1 MKVLVTGANGF
12 VGQSLCPVLLAAR
25 HEVIAAIRHDIAPE
39 LPAAV
44 KCINV
49 GSLTLGTYWRDAL
62 DGVDAIVHLAAR
74 AHVMEE
80 ISDNPE
86 LFSLYGTRF
95 GGDGRTTFGLPDLRG
110 RSAMAR
116 GQGPGRDPVSI
127 GQVGGREYA
136 GILPQHS
143 HSLLASPQSAELPAP
158 SMAMLPSGDSSSPNR
173 YSLTGPTSGTQLH
186 PDVIQ
191 PAGNANA
198 GTRLYQ
204 PVIALQYCIV
214 TRGAYPPRTTQGD
227 PE

>member
-1 MKVLVTGANGF
+1 
-12 VGQSLCPVLLAAR
+12 
-25 HEVIAAIRHDIAPE
+25 
-39 LPAAV
+39 
-44 KCINV
+44 
-49 GSLTLGTYWRDAL
+49 
-62 DGVDAIVHLAAR
+62 
-74 AHVMEE
+74 
-80 ISDNPE
+80 
-86 LFSLYGTRF
+86 
-95 GGDGRTTFGLPDLRG
+95 
-110 RSAMAR
+110 MAR

>member
-1 MKVLVTGANGF
+1 MHKILFAGLSALLVTACTNQAR
-12 VGQSLCPVLLAAR
+12 VPDYPQYYTGQVWLLAATYCPR
-25 HEVIAAIRHDIAPE
+25 NTV
-39 LPAAV
+39 PAQGQ
-44 KCINV
+44 I
-49 GSLTLGTYWRDAL
+49 L
-62 DGVDAIVHLAAR
+62 
-74 AHVMEE
+74 E

-173 YSLTGPTSGTQLH
+173 YSLPGPTSGTQLH